1 MNISSMYV
9 KRGLA
14 HLFSNTS
21 KSTKKIDT
29 LDKKYKLLHHAAAT
43 AHLDG
48 RFCFYSL
55 VLW

>member
-14 HLFSNTS
+14 HLFSDTF

-29 LDKKYKLLHHAAAT
+29 LDKKNTSCCPAAAD
-43 AHLDG
+43 AHLDA
-48 RFCFYSL
+48 RFWFYSL

>member
-14 HLFSNTS
+14 HLFSDTF

-29 LDKKYKLLHHAAAT
+29 LDKKKIQAAA
-43 AHLDG
+43 LLQPLLI
-48 RFCFYSL
+48 SML
-55 VLW
+55 VSGFTL

>member
-14 HLFSNTS
+14 HLFSDTF

-29 LDKKYKLLHHAAAT
+29 LDKKNTSCCPAAAA
-43 AHLDG
+43 AHLDA
-48 RFCFYSL
+48 RFWFYSL

>member
-14 HLFSNTS
+14 HLFSDTF

-29 LDKKYKLLHHAAAT
+29 LDKKNTSCYTMQPLLLISMVVSVFT
-43 AHLDG
+43 L
-48 RFCFYSL
+48 
-55 VLW
+55 